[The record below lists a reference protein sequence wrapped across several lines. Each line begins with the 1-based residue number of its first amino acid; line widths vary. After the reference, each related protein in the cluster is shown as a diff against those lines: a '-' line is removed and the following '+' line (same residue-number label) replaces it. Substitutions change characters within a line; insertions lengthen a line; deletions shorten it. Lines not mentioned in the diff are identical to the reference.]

1 MSTGPTEQ
9 KLLDY
14 LKWVTTDLDRTRGQL
29 LDLEERGREPIAVVS
44 MSCRYPHGV
53 GSPEDLWELVASG
66 RDAISDF
73 PADRGW
79 PADVYDA
86 DPDRGDRPHAGG
98 FLYEAADFDPG
109 FFGISPREAPAIDPQ
124 QRLLLEVAWEAF
136 ERAGFDADAL
146 RGSSTGVFTG
156 VMYSDYGSRL
166 QDRAPKGYESYLGN
180 GSAGSI
186 ASGRV
191 AYTFGL
197 EGPAVT
203 IDTACSS
210 SLVALHLAAQA
221 LRNGDCSLALA
232 GGVTVM
238 ATPMVFTEFDR
249 QRGLSADGRCKSFA
263 AAADGTGFAEG
274 AGLLLLERL
283 SDARRNG
290 HQVLGLVR
298 GTAVNQDGASNGLTA
313 PNGPSQER
321 VIRQALENARVAPS
335 EVDAVEAHG
344 TGTTLGDP
352 IEAQALLATY
362 GKSRGEKPLYLG
374 SVKSN
379 IGHTQ
384 AAAGVAGVIK
394 MLMAMRHGELPRT
407 LHVDEPNP
415 LVDWDSGAVTLL
427 TEPAKWQ
434 QNGHPRRAG
443 VSSFGISGTN
453 AHVILEQAPSDEPA
467 GEPCV
472 APGPVPW
479 ALSAKSPAALK
490 GQAERLLNHLTLHPG
505 LNVADVGHSLAVSR
519 TSFPH
524 RAVVFGDR
532 EEELV
537 KGLSGLAHGTPATNL
552 LHGQASGGRTAFL
565 FTGQG
570 SQRPGMGRQLYET
583 YPVFTRELDRICALL
598 DGRLDRPLLP
608 IMFAEPRTPE
618 AALLDRT
625 AYTQAALF
633 ALETALYRLVESYG
647 IVPSFVTGH
656 SIGEVTAAHVAGVL
670 SLEDA
675 CTLVAARGRLM
686 EGARDDGAM
695 VAIEAP
701 ESAVLSSLSDSVSLA
716 AVNGPNAVV
725 LAGDAEPVLAISAEF
740 KARGTRTKRLTV
752 SHAFHSAHLDSMLDE
767 YLRVARG
774 LTYSA
779 PRIPVVSTVT
789 GQLAEELTS
798 PEYWVRQV
806 RQPVRFHDGMRTLHA
821 SGVRTFLEIGPDAV
835 LTPAAQACVPE
846 AEPGAIIPALT
857 SRRPEPRTLVTA
869 LAKAHVRGVP
879 VDWTAGFTGAKRVDL
894 PTYAFQRSRYWL
906 DPETRSTQ
914 FDLTAAAEALGLT
927 EDQRAA
933 LTAWTRQAE
942 WSYRVAWRPLRTV
955 ATSSSLGT
963 WLVLG
968 SEELRD
974 LLRAQGA
981 HVVTEPGEPLT
992 GVLSVGDPG
1001 GEFDAPVWL
1010 VTTGGASVDGPASPD
1025 QAQFRGLTPEH
1036 LVDLPA
1042 VPTEQEWTR
1051 LVDLLR
1057 SEVSEARLAIRGSEV
1072 FAERLERADLAS
1084 GRQPDGPVLIRGS
1097 DALSTQAARWFRA
1110 QGVEVVTEASAVSTV
1125 VEVVGPD
1132 ETVDAVRERLQAL
1145 ESLEAT
1151 FFVFTTRTPSPA
1163 QSYATAW
1170 ARSRPVPSAAIAWD
1184 LPGPQAVG
1192 LVLRQGASAPDV
1204 VAELDLVAP
1213 VVPAD
1218 NRLLTA
1224 TGTEREQLVTE
1235 LVRFHA
1241 ADVLGHASAEA
1252 IGVEDSLL
1260 DHGFSSFTALEL
1272 SNRLQAASGVQ
1283 IPPVAIY
1290 DQPTLAAVITH
1301 LGDALAELS

>member
-29 LDLEERGREPIAVVS
+29 LDLEEKAREPIAVVA
-44 MSCRYPHGV
+44 MSCRFPHGV
-53 GSPEDLWELVASG
+53 SSPEDLWELVASG
-66 RDAISDF
+66 RDAISGF

-79 PADVYDA
+79 PADVYDH
-86 DPDRGDRPHAGG
+86 DPDRRDRPHAGG
-98 FLYEAADFDPG
+98 FLYDAADFDPG

-136 ERAGFDADAL
+136 ERAGIDVEAL
-146 RGSSTGVFTG
+146 RGSDTGVFTG
-156 VMYSDYGSRL
+156 VMYNDYGSRL
-166 QDRAPKGYESYLGN
+166 QDRAPQGYESYLGN

-263 AAADGTGFAEG
+263 SAADGTGFAEG

-298 GTAVNQDGASNGLTA
+298 GSAVNQDGASNGLTA

-321 VIRQALENARVAPS
+321 VIKQALENARVAAS

-394 MLMAMRHGELPRT
+394 MLLAMRHGELPRT

-415 LVDWDSGAVTLL
+415 LVDWGSGAVALL

-453 AHVILEQAPSDEPA
+453 AHVILEQAPPAEPA

-479 ALSAKSPAALK
+479 VLSAKSPAALK
-490 GQAERLLNHLTLHPG
+490 GQAERLLGHLTLNPG
-505 LNVADVGHSLAVSR
+505 LTAADVGHSLAATRS
-519 TSFPH
+519 TFAH

-532 EEELV
+532 QEELV

-552 LHGQASGGRTAFL
+552 VSGQATTGKTAFL

-570 SQRPGMGRQLYET
+570 SQRPGMGRQLYESF
-583 YPVFTRELDRICALL
+583 PVFTAELDRICALF
-598 DGRLDRPLLP
+598 DGLLDRPLLP
-608 IMFAEPRTPE
+608 ILFAGQRTPE
-618 AALLDRT
+618 AALLNRT
-625 AYTQAALF
+625 AYTQVALF
-633 ALETALYRLVESYG
+633 ALETALYRLIESYG
-647 IVPSFVTGH
+647 VRPSFVAGH
-656 SIGEVTAAHVAGVL
+656 SIGELTAAHIAGVL

-675 CTLVAARGRLM
+675 CILVAARGRLM
-686 EGARDDGAM
+686 EAARDDGAM

-701 ESAVLSSLSDSVSLA
+701 ESAVSEYLSASVNLA

-725 LAGDAEPVLAISAEF
+725 LAGDLEPVLAIGAEF
-740 KARGTRTKRLTV
+740 KSRGVRTKRLTV
-752 SHAFHSAHLDSMLDE
+752 SHAFHSPHLDSMRDE

-774 LTYSA
+774 LSYSA

-789 GQLAEELTS
+789 GQLADELTS

-806 RQPVRFHDGMRTLHA
+806 RLPVRFLDGMRTLHD
-821 SGVRTFLEIGPDAV
+821 SGVRTFVEIGPDAV
-835 LTPAAQACVPE
+835 LTPAMQACVPE

-857 SRRPEPRTLVTA
+857 SRRSEPRTLVTA

-879 VDWTAGFTGAKRVDL
+879 VDWTAGFTGAQRVDL

-906 DPETRSTQ
+906 DPEAPRVE
-914 FDLTAAAEALGLT
+914 LTSAVDVLGLS
-927 EDQRAA
+927 ELQRAT
-933 LTAWTRQAE
+933 LDAWQRRHRWA
-942 WSYRVAWRPLRTV
+942 
-955 ATSSSLGT
+955 
-963 WLVLG
+963 
-968 SEELRD
+968 
-974 LLRAQGA
+974 
-981 HVVTEPGEPLT
+981 
-992 GVLSVGDPG
+992 
-1001 GEFDAPVWL
+1001 
-1010 VTTGGASVDGPASPD
+1010 
-1025 QAQFRGLTPEH
+1025 FRKTH
-1036 LVDLPA
+1036 
-1042 VPTEQEWTR
+1042 
-1051 LVDLLR
+1051 
-1057 SEVSEARLAIRGSEV
+1057 
-1072 FAERLERADLAS
+1072 ERLEPAELD
-1084 GRQPDGPVLIRGS
+1084 GNWHPDGPVLIPG
-1097 DALSTQAARWFRA
+1097 DDELSSWAARWFEA
-1110 QGVEVVTEASAVSTV
+1110 QGVDVVTTGRDVAAVVRVIAPDATLDEMRETLAQLDDLDATV
-1125 VEVVGPD
+1125 
-1132 ETVDAVRERLQAL
+1132 
-1145 ESLEAT
+1145 
-1151 FFVFTTRTPSPA
+1151 FVFTTRA
-1163 QSYATAW
+1163 QSADATAW
-1170 ARSRPVPSAAIAWD
+1170 ARARAVPSVAIAWEGVE
-1184 LPGPQAVG
+1184 LGAVG
-1192 LVLRQGASAPDV
+1192 VVLRQGASAPDV
-1204 VAELDLVAP
+1204 VAELDLG
-1213 VVPAD
+1213 VPEVEPD
-1218 NRLLTA
+1218 NRLLA
-1224 TGTEREQLVTE
+1224 ARGEEREQLLTE

-1241 ADVLGHASAEA
+1241 SDVLGHTSPEA

-1272 SNRLQAASGVQ
+1272 SNRLQVASGVQ

-1290 DQPTLAAVITH
+1290 DQPTLGAVIAH
-1301 LGDALAELS
+1301 LRDTLAAAD

>member
-14 LKWVTTDLDRTRGQL
+14 LKWVTTDLDRTRDQL
-29 LDLEERGREPIAVVS
+29 LALEERASEPIAVVA

-53 GSPEDLWELVASG
+53 ASPEDLWELVASG
-66 RDAISDF
+66 RDAITGF
-73 PADRGW
+73 PDDRGW
-79 PADVYDA
+79 PADVYDP
-86 DPDRGDRPHAGG
+86 DPDRRDRPHTGG
-98 FLYEAADFDPG
+98 FLYDAAEFDPG

-124 QRLLLEVAWEAF
+124 QRLLLEIAWEAF
-136 ERAGFDADAL
+136 ERAGIDAEAL

-166 QDRAPKGYESYLGN
+166 QDRAPRGYESYLGN

-210 SLVALHLAAQA
+210 SLVALHLAVQA
-221 LRNGDCSLALA
+221 LRGGDCSLALA

-249 QRGLSADGRCKSFA
+249 QRGLSADGRCKSFS

-321 VIRQALENARVAPS
+321 VIKQALENARVPAS

-352 IEAQALLATY
+352 IEARALLATY
-362 GKSRGEKPLYLG
+362 GKSRGDKPLHLG
-374 SVKSN
+374 SIKSN

-407 LHVDEPNP
+407 LHADEPNP
-415 LVDWDSGAVTLL
+415 LVDWASGGVSLL

-434 QNGHPRRAG
+434 PNGHPRRAG

-453 AHVILEQAPSDEPA
+453 AHVILEQAPPVEPA
-467 GEPCV
+467 GEPCA

-479 ALSAKSPAALK
+479 VLSAKSAVALP
-490 GQAERLLNHLTLHPG
+490 GQAERLLRHLTLNPG
-505 LNVADVGHSLAVSR
+505 LTVADVGHSLATTR
-519 TSFPH
+519 TAFSH

-532 EEELV
+532 QEELV
-537 KGLSGLAHGTPATNL
+537 KGLSALAQGTPATNL
-552 LHGQASGGRTAFL
+552 VHGQATGGKTAFL

-570 SQRPGMGRQLYET
+570 SQRPGMGRQLYAT
-583 YPVFTRELDRICALL
+583 YPVFTAELDRVCALF
-598 DGRLDRPLLP
+598 DGLLDRPLLP
-608 IMFAEPRTPE
+608 ILFAEPRTPE
-618 AALLDRT
+618 AALLNRT
-625 AYTQAALF
+625 AYTQVALF
-633 ALETALYRLVESYG
+633 ALETALYRLIESYG
-647 IVPSFVTGH
+647 VRPSFVAGH
-656 SIGEVTAAHVAGVL
+656 SIGELTAAHVAGVL
-670 SLEDA
+670 SVEDA
-675 CTLVAARGRLM
+675 CVLVAARGRLM
-686 EGARDDGAM
+686 ESARDDGAM

-701 ESAVLSSLSDSVSLA
+701 ESAVAEFLDPSVSLA

-725 LAGDAEPVLAISAEF
+725 LAGDLERVLAIGAEF
-740 KARGTRTKRLTV
+740 KARGVRTKRLTV
-752 SHAFHSAHLDSMLDE
+752 SHAFHSPHLDPMLDE
-767 YLRVARG
+767 YRRVARG

-789 GQLAEELTS
+789 GAVADELTS

-806 RQPVRFHDGMRTLHA
+806 RRPVRFLDAMRTLHS

-835 LTPAAQACVPE
+835 LTPAMQACVPE
-846 AEPGAIIPALT
+846 AAPGAIIPALT
-857 SRRPEPRTLVTA
+857 SRRAEPRTLVTA

-879 VDWTAGFTGAKRVDL
+879 VNWAAGFSGARRVDL

-906 DPETRSTQ
+906 DPVTPRPGLDSAVEV
-914 FDLTAAAEALGLT
+914 LGLSEVQQAT
-927 EDQRAA
+927 LAAWQRRHTWAH
-933 LTAWTRQAE
+933 R
-942 WSYRVAWRPLRTV
+942 RVWRPLRTV
-955 ATSSSLGT
+955 GPTAPLGT
-963 WLVLG
+963 WLVLDVPTRLA
-968 SEELRD
+968 EVLREHG
-974 LLRAQGA
+974 AQ
-981 HVVTEPGEPLT
+981 VVTSDAAEVT
-992 GVLSVGDPG
+992 GVLSFREVEHP
-1001 GEFDAPVWL
+1001 APVWL
-1010 VTTGGASVDGPASPD
+1010 
-1025 QAQFRGLTPEH
+1025 LTSDDDADSDH
-1036 LVDLPA
+1036 VVQLID
-1042 VPTEQEWTR
+1042 PTDETWKR
-1051 LVDLLR
+1051 LV
-1057 SEVSEARLAIRGSEV
+1057 EVLGSGEQRVAIRGSEV
-1072 FAERLERADLAS
+1072 FAERLERAELN
-1084 GRQPDGPVLIRGS
+1084 GNWRPGGPVLITG
-1097 DALSTQAARWFRA
+1097 DDELSTWAARWFRE
-1110 QGVEVVTEASAVSTV
+1110 QGVEVVAEAVPTLGAVVHV
-1125 VEVVGPD
+1125 VAPD
-1132 ETVDAVRERLQAL
+1132 ADVRKSLARLDELA
-1145 ESLEAT
+1145 AT
-1151 FFVFTTRTPSPA
+1151 AFVFTTPA
-1163 QSYATAW
+1163 HARYAAAW
-1170 ARSRPVPSAAIAWD
+1170 ARAREVPSVAVAWD
-1184 LPGPQAVG
+1184 GVDPGAVG
-1192 LVLRQGASAPDV
+1192 VVLRQGTAAPEV
-1204 VAELDLVAP
+1204 VAELETPAP
-1213 VVPAD
+1213 PVEPD
-1218 NRLLTA
+1218 NQLLAATGPERERLL
-1224 TGTEREQLVTE
+1224 TE

-1241 ADVLGHASAEA
+1241 SDVLGHASPEA

-1272 SNRLQAASGVQ
+1272 STRLQTAAGVE

-1290 DQPTLAAVITH
+1290 DQPTLGAVIAH
-1301 LGDALAELS
+1301 LRETLAAADLA